1 MNIADNPISKPYL
14 GGIIVAMIF
23 YLEIRISDTLGWP
36 QGMLYKLDLKYSR
49 GCCTHVHWV
58 DLQLRSQNIFQSQR
72 SGYDIPLM
80 FSVKLVK
87 DQEYFSDIIHKSLID
102 AMLQKKFWLRL

>member
-14 GGIIVAMIF
+14 GGIIVAMLA

-36 QGMLYKLDLKYSR
+36 QGMLYKLYLQYSR
-49 GCCTHVHWV
+49 GVSHTCT
-58 DLQLRSQNIFQSQR
+58 LGRSATAGSKYFQSQW
-72 SGYDIPLM
+72 SSHDIPLM

-87 DQEYFSDIIHKSLID
+87 DQENFSDKICKSLIN
-102 AMLQKKFWLRL
+102 AMLQ